1 MIKKTTI
8 TLIGI
13 LFFHLGNAQNALII
27 PDTLSGANINLT
39 LQNGTK
45 QFLSGSSTNT
55 MGANGNILGPTLILN
70 QGDFVNFNVTNQLA
84 DTTTIH
90 WHGMHVSAENDGGPH
105 TTIPQN
111 TTWSP
116 SFTILDKAATY
127 WYHPHLHH
135 FTDKHVSKGIA
146 GMIIVKDNAEAALA
160 LPRTYGVDDFP
171 LVIQTKDFD
180 SSNQIVV
187 HSNSDDIVMVN
198 ATIDPFLD
206 VPSQV
211 VRCRVLNGSSQ
222 RAFNLGLSNNQT
234 FHQIASDG
242 GLLSAPVQLTRLL
255 LAPGERAELLI
266 DFSSMNGQ
274 TAFLKSYASELPNGI
289 YGATNPGMGAGMT
302 MTGYNPNPLNGADF
316 DVLQFNVGV
325 QTVNPI
331 SSIPSGL
338 VTVTPIPEI
347 NSNITRTLTFSPV
360 TMGPNQLNGEFLING
375 ATMDL
380 NVINY
385 TIPLD
390 NTEIWELTNQSGISH
405 PFHIHDVQFY
415 ILTRNGVAPAINE
428 QGRKDVVLVRP
439 QETVR
444 FITKFETF
452 SNDSVPYMYHC
463 HMLTHEDGGMMGQ
476 FVVSNPLSVAD
487 NLINDLGISIFP
499 NPSIGKITIN
509 FREHPSSIIVYDVLG
524 KERMTIK
531 EFDNSQLTIEEI
543 PKGVNFIMFVYGNDR
558 FVKKFIVN

>member
-1 MIKKTTI
+1 
-8 TLIGI
+8 
-13 LFFHLGNAQNALII
+13 
-27 PDTLSGANINLT
+27 
-39 LQNGTK
+39 
-45 QFLSGSSTNT
+45 
-55 MGANGNILGPTLILN
+55 
-70 QGDFVNFNVTNQLA
+70 
-84 DTTTIH
+84 
-90 WHGMHVSAENDGGPH
+90 
-105 TTIPQN
+105 
-111 TTWSP
+111 
-116 SFTILDKAATY
+116 
-127 WYHPHLHH
+127 
-135 FTDKHVSKGIA
+135 
-146 GMIIVKDNAEAALA
+146 
-160 LPRTYGVDDFP
+160 
-171 LVIQTKDFD
+171 
-180 SSNQIVV
+180 
-187 HSNSDDIVMVN
+187 
-198 ATIDPFLD
+198 
-206 VPSQV
+206 
-211 VRCRVLNGSSQ
+211 
-222 RAFNLGLSNNQT
+222 
-234 FHQIASDG
+234 
-242 GLLSAPVQLTRLL
+242 
-255 LAPGERAELLI
+255 
-266 DFSSMNGQ
+266 
-274 TAFLKSYASELPNGI
+274 
-289 YGATNPGMGAGMT
+289 MT

-509 FREHPSSIIVYDVLG
+509 FSEHPSSIIVYDVLG
-524 KERMTIK
+524 RERMTIK
-531 EFDNSQLTIEEI
+531 EFDNSQLTIEEM
-543 PKGVNFIMFVYGNDR
+543 PKGINLIMFEYGNDR
-558 FVKKFIVN
+558 FVKKIIVN